1 MGEIHNLQVLI
12 AQQPQI
18 ARLDAATRN
27 GLTNGAQ
34 IINVVGE
41 QKRITKGKTV
51 RKLEKSSRTEKENS
65 KRKRKTT
72 SERTIDI
79 YT

>member
-12 AQQPQI
+12 AQQPQV
-18 ARLDAATRN
+18 ARIDAATRN

-34 IINVVGE
+34 IIKVIGNRE
-41 QKRITKGKTV
+41 NELKGKTV
-51 RKLEKSSRTEKENS
+51 KRLEEPEKTEKENS

-72 SERTIDI
+72 LERTIDI
-79 YT
+79 YS